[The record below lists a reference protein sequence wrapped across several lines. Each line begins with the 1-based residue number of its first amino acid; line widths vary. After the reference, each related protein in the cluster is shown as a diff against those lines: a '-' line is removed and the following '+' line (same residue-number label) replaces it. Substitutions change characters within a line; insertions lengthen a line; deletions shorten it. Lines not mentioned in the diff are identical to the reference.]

1 MGSKR
6 EFDYCVRLPRLSYL
20 PTNSYARVEEK
31 VIGRVAYSKDQ
42 AVARVLF
49 EEVGK
54 DAIGVVM
61 HYLQNKKGDANG
73 HLQEFVL
80 DFKDLDDLE
89 ARVAVSKIKGSL
101 MDVEILPDV
110 KMDELTLAASKKLG
124 GKESDY
130 HNFVEK
136 YFFKRDN
143 R

>member
-89 ARVAVSKIKGSL
+89 L
-101 MDVEILPDV
+101 
-110 KMDELTLAASKKLG
+110 
-124 GKESDY
+124 
-130 HNFVEK
+130 
-136 YFFKRDN
+136 
-143 R
+143 